1 MKKFFPEDFYA
12 RAIAMTGDKSLV
24 ENTTDK
30 LGHIHNPAWVSTWE
44 NIANTY
50 AEKAKITDETGNLR
64 KSCAALSIACYPCLW
79 DNQRNQAYQAVK
91 KLYDSI
97 QQKNGHT
104 VIRDAVMFNGYAIP
118 YALRLAEKNPKNVTI
133 LLLRGLD
140 SFKEVMYFD
149 DSLLLEQGY
158 NILAIDFPGMG
169 ENPHPLNHNCEALF
183 SSAIQSVFTAG
194 QINSPEYVAI
204 GLGFGGYYAAC
215 LAASDPHNL
224 GAVTLGAPLHYG
236 FKPKLSRIIFHY
248 QEISFLQKMLKHSL
262 QNMAS
267 VRGFISTLSLKKRGL
282 LNKNSKPI
290 FYINGALD
298 LTVSNNEAQFL
309 AAQGDQHRALILQ
322 DAGHLGVEKIE
333 SLFKDEIVP
342 WLNNLTTR
350 PGVK

>member
-30 LGHIHNPAWVSTWE
+30 LGNIHNPAWVSTWE

-50 AEKAKITDETGNLR
+50 AEKAKITDEAGNLR

-79 DNQRNQAYQAVK
+79 DNERNQAYQAVK
-91 KLYDSI
+91 ALYDSI
-97 QQKNGHT
+97 QQKKGYT
-104 VIRDAVMFNGYAIP
+104 VIRNTIMFDGYAIP

-169 ENPHPLNHNCEALF
+169 ENPHPLNQRCEALF
-183 SSAIQSVFTAG
+183 AAAMESVFTAG
-194 QINSPEYVAI
+194 QIKSPDYVAI

-215 LAASDPHNL
+215 LAASDPHSL

-236 FKPKLSRIIFHY
+236 FKPKISRIIFHY

-262 QNMAS
+262 QNMSS

-282 LNKNSKPI
+282 LTQNSKPI

-309 AAQGDQHRALILQ
+309 NTQGDQHRTLILQ

-342 WLNNLTTR
+342 WLNNLTAC
-350 PGVK
+350 PGIK

>member
-24 ENTTDK
+24 EITTEK
-30 LGHIHNPAWVSTWE
+30 LGNIHNPAWVSTWE

-79 DNQRNQAYQAVK
+79 DNERNQAYQTVK
-91 KLYDSI
+91 KLYDRI
-97 QQKNGHT
+97 QQQKGYT
-104 VIRDAVMFNGYAIP
+104 VIRNTIMFDGYAIP

-169 ENPHPLNHNCEALF
+169 ENPHPLNQRCEVLF
-183 SSAIQSVFTAG
+183 STAIKSVFTAG
-194 QINSPEYVAI
+194 HIRSPDYVTI

-215 LAASDPHNL
+215 LAASDPHSL

-262 QNMAS
+262 QNMSS

-282 LNKNSKPI
+282 LTQKSKPI

-309 AAQGDQHRALILQ
+309 NTQGEQHRTLILQ